1 MGTTLDAAPRAPEP
15 QLIPVM
21 LSRSETSLTM
31 SWCDFQQLTEILR
44 FAHDIVRWI
53 SKCRAKLRVC
63 SNSRRY
69 VASEMFRLCRLLF
82 LVGVAGSFLAS
93 DELKAATAPE
103 PGDLRG
109 VGKVTFPIAC
119 TPDVQSDFVR
129 GVALLHSFFYEEARR
144 VFTSVAERDSKCA
157 MAQWGIAMTWWHP
170 IWTPPNPD
178 EMRAGKAAIEKAMSM
193 NAGSDHERGFIT
205 ALNTYYNTA
214 DNSSAA
220 PVGQSCHGPVGPRDR
235 VVAYEKAMRQL
246 RDKYP
251 DDFEVQTFYAFA
263 VLGVGY
269 ATPNDTTLSKQL
281 EAAGTLER
289 LWKQNPNH
297 PGVVHYLIHSYD
309 YPQFAQRGLTAAKT
323 YNSIAPWVP
332 HALHM
337 PSHIFTRL
345 GMWDESIAA
354 NRASAEASRAY
365 SAMRHRDATEAEEL
379 HALDYMAYSYLQEAQ
394 DAEAKKIV
402 DLAAKVRKTNP
413 ELEFSAAYALAAI
426 PTRYA
431 FERNDWAAAA
441 TLSIPNVPHW
451 SWFPFME
458 ALIEYGHALGRAHT
472 SDVEGARKA
481 IARMQE
487 LRDATKD
494 PKFDYFKSHLDLQM
508 QAATA
513 WVAAAEG
520 KNNDAIDILRRAA
533 GSEEIMGKQPGSPGA
548 FVPIREQLGTLLL
561 EVEQPREAQRQF
573 EAALKIYPG
582 RFRGLYGAAKAAEQA
597 GDNENASRYYTKLA
611 AQTTRA
617 GNSRDELNHIRE
629 FLSAQPKAPDSKDI
643 ATAHE

>member
-1 MGTTLDAAPRAPEP
+1 
-15 QLIPVM
+15 
-21 LSRSETSLTM
+21 
-31 SWCDFQQLTEILR
+31 
-44 FAHDIVRWI
+44 
-53 SKCRAKLRVC
+53 
-63 SNSRRY
+63 
-69 VASEMFRLCRLLF
+69 MFRLCRLLF

-109 VGKVTFPIAC
+109 VGKVTFPITC
-119 TPDVQSDFVR
+119 TPDVQSDFAR

-193 NAGSDHERGFIT
+193 NTGSDRERGFIT
-205 ALNTYYNTA
+205 ALNTYYNAA
-214 DNSSAA
+214 DNSNAA

-246 RDKYP
+246 RDKHP
-251 DDFEVQTFYAFA
+251 DEFEVQTFYAFA

-269 ATPNDTTLSKQL
+269 ATPNDTTLSNQL
-281 EAAGTLER
+281 EAAGLLEK
-289 LWKQNPNH
+289 LWKQNANH

-309 YPQFAQRGLTAAKT
+309 YPQFAQRGLTAAQT

-365 SAMRHRDATEAEEL
+365 AAMRHRDAAEAEEL
-379 HALDYMAYSYLQEAQ
+379 HALDYMAYSYLQEAR
-394 DAEAKKIV
+394 DGDAKKIV
-402 DLAAKVRKTNP
+402 DLAMKVQKTNP

-426 PTRYA
+426 PTRYV
-431 FERNDWAAAA
+431 FERNDWVAAAA
-441 TLSIPNVPHW
+441 LRVPNLPHW
-451 SWFPFME
+451 NSFPFME

-472 SDVEGARKA
+472 GDLDGAKKA

-494 PKFDYFKSHLDLQM
+494 PKFNYFKSHLDLQI
-508 QAATA
+508 QAASA
-513 WVAAAEG
+513 WMAVTEG
-520 KNNDAIDILRRAA
+520 KKKEAIDMLRHAA
-533 GSEEIMGKQPGSPGA
+533 DAEDVLGKHPVSPGA
-548 FVPIREQLGTLLL
+548 FVPVREQLGSLLL
-561 EVEQPREAQRQF
+561 EMGQPKEAQREF

-582 RFRGLYGAAKAAEQA
+582 RFRGLYGAAQAAEQT
-597 GDNENASRYYTKLA
+597 GDNENASRY
-611 AQTTRA
+611 
-617 GNSRDELNHIRE
+617 
-629 FLSAQPKAPDSKDI
+629 
-643 ATAHE
+643 

>member
-1 MGTTLDAAPRAPEP
+1 M
-15 QLIPVM
+15 VWW
-21 LSRSETSLTM
+21 RS
-31 SWCDFQQLTEILR
+31 LR
-44 FAHDIVRWI
+44 LVF
-53 SKCRAKLRVC
+53 LFGL
-63 SNSRRY
+63 
-69 VASEMFRLCRLLF
+69 AS
-82 LVGVAGSFLAS
+82 SFLA
-93 DELKAATAPE
+93 LKDVESATAPE

-109 VGKVTFPIAC
+109 VGKVTFPITCA
-119 TPDVQSDFVR
+119 PDVQPDFAR

-144 VFTSVAERDSKCA
+144 VFTSIAERDPKCA

-170 IWTPPNPD
+170 IWTPPTPD
-178 EMRAGKAAIEKAMSM
+178 EMRAGKTAIEEAMSM
-193 NAGSDHERGFIT
+193 NAGTDRERGFIT
-205 ALNTYYNTA
+205 ALNTYYNTHDGSA
-214 DNSSAA
+214 AA

-263 VLGVGY
+263 VLATGY
-269 ATPNDTTLSKQL
+269 ATHNDTSLSKQL
-281 EAAGTLER
+281 EAAGILEK
-289 LWKQNPNH
+289 LWKQEANH

-309 YPQFAQRGLTAAKT
+309 YPQFAQRGLAAAQL
-323 YNSIAPWVP
+323 YDDIAPWVP

-365 SAMRHRDATEAEEL
+365 AAMRHRNASEAEEL
-379 HALDYMAYSYLQEAQ
+379 HALDYMAYSYLQGAQ

-402 DLAAKVRKTNP
+402 DVAAKVKKTNP

-441 TLSIPNVPHW
+441 NLAIPNLPHW
-451 SWFPFME
+451 SSFPFME

-472 SDVEGARKA
+472 GDLDGARTA
-481 IARMQE
+481 IGRMQQ

-508 QAATA
+508 QAASA

-520 KNNDAIDILRRAA
+520 RKNEAIDILRRAA
-533 GSEEIMGKQPGSPGA
+533 ASEDILGKHPVSPGA
-548 FVPIREQLGTLLL
+548 FIPIREQLGTLLL
-561 EVEQPREAQRQF
+561 EMGQPKKAQREF

-582 RFRGLYGAAKAAEQA
+582 RFRGLYGAAQAAERA
-597 GDNENASRYYTKLA
+597 GEKAIASRYYTKLA
-611 AQTTRA
+611 AQTSKA
-617 GNSRDELNHIRE
+617 GGSRNELNHVRE
-629 FLSAQPKAPDSKDI
+629 FLSAKAKAADPNQVAS
-643 ATAHE
+643 ARE

>member
-1 MGTTLDAAPRAPEP
+1 MLP
-15 QLIPVM
+15 
-21 LSRSETSLTM
+21 LSR
-31 SWCDFQQLTEILR
+31 ILLLIGLV
-44 FAHDIVRWI
+44 ANLPVRDG
-53 SKCRAKLRVC
+53 KCA
-63 SNSRRY
+63 
-69 VASEMFRLCRLLF
+69 AS
-82 LVGVAGSFLAS
+82 
-93 DELKAATAPE
+93 PE

-109 VGKVTFPIAC
+109 VGKVAFPITCA
-119 TPDVQSDFVR
+119 PEVQSDFAL

-144 VFTSVAERDSKCA
+144 VFTSVAERDPKCA

-170 IWTPPNPD
+170 IWTPPTPD

-193 NAGSDHERGFIT
+193 NAGSDRERGFIT

-214 DNSSAA
+214 DSSSAA

-235 VVAYEKAMRQL
+235 VIAYEKAMRQL
-246 RDKYP
+246 RDKHP

-263 VLGVGY
+263 VLATGY
-269 ATPNDTTLSKQL
+269 ATPNDTSLSKQV
-281 EAAGTLER
+281 EAAGILEK
-289 LWKQNPNH
+289 LWKQNANH

-309 YPQFAQRGLTAAKT
+309 YPQFAQRGLTAAQT

-402 DLAAKVRKTNP
+402 DIAAKVKNTNP

-441 TLSIPNVPHW
+441 NLSIPNLPHW
-451 SWFPFME
+451 SSFPFME

-472 SDVEGARKA
+472 GDLDGARKA
-481 IARMQE
+481 IARMQQ
-487 LRDATKD
+487 LRDATKE

-508 QAATA
+508 QAASA

-520 KNNDAIDILRRAA
+520 KKNDAIDMLRRAA
-533 GSEEIMGKQPGSPGA
+533 DSEDILGKHPVSPGA
-548 FVPIREQLGTLLL
+548 FVPIREQLGALLL
-561 EVEQPREAQRQF
+561 EMGQPTEAQREF

-582 RFRGLYGAAKAAEQA
+582 RFRGLYGAAQAAELA
-597 GDNENASRYYTKLA
+597 GDNEHACRYYTKLA
-611 AQTTRA
+611 AQTSKA
-617 GNSRDELNHIRE
+617 GGSRDELNHVRK
-629 FLSAQPKAPDSKDI
+629 FLSVQAKAADSNGV
-643 ATAHE
+643 ASAHE

>member
-1 MGTTLDAAPRAPEP
+1 MLRLDWARTVCLIALVTTS
-15 QLIPVM
+15 VV
-21 LSRSETSLTM
+21 
-31 SWCDFQQLTEILR
+31 LR
-44 FAHDIVRWI
+44 NVQ
-53 SKCRAKLRVC
+53 C
-63 SNSRRY
+63 
-69 VASEMFRLCRLLF
+69 
-82 LVGVAGSFLAS
+82 
-93 DELKAATAPE
+93 ATAPE

-109 VGKVTFPIAC
+109 VGKVTFPITCAPTISNAGSDATIEGPA
-119 TPDVQSDFVR
+119 TPSFTAPTDVQSDFAR

-144 VFTSVAERDSKCA
+144 VFTSVAERDPKCA

-170 IWTPPNPD
+170 IWTPPTPD

-193 NAGSDHERGFIT
+193 KAGTDRERGFIT

-214 DNSSAA
+214 DSSSAA

-235 VVAYEKAMRQL
+235 VIAYEKAMRQL

-263 VLGVGY
+263 VLATGY
-269 ATPNDTTLSKQL
+269 ATPNDTSLSKQL
-281 EAAGTLER
+281 EAAGILEK
-289 LWKQNPNH
+289 LWKQDANH

-309 YPQFAQRGLTAAKT
+309 YPQFAQRGLTAAQT

-354 NRASAEASRAY
+354 NQASAEASRAY
-365 SAMRHRDATEAEEL
+365 AAMRHRDAAEAEEL

-402 DLAAKVRKTNP
+402 DIAAKVKKTNP

-441 TLSIPNVPHW
+441 NLSIPNLPHW
-451 SWFPFME
+451 SSFPFME

-472 SDVEGARKA
+472 GDVEGARKA
-481 IARMQE
+481 IARMQQ
-487 LRDATKD
+487 LRDATKE

-508 QAATA
+508 QAASA

-520 KNNDAIDILRRAA
+520 KKNDAIDMLRRAA
-533 GSEEIMGKQPGSPGA
+533 DSEDILGKHPVSPGA
-548 FVPIREQLGTLLL
+548 FVPIREQLGSLL
-561 EVEQPREAQRQF
+561 VETGQPKEAQREF

-582 RFRGLYGAAKAAEQA
+582 RFRGLYGAAQAAELA
-597 GDNENASRYYTKLA
+597 GDNQGASRYYTKLA
-611 AQTTRA
+611 AQTSKA
-617 GNSRDELNHIRE
+617 GGSRHELNHVRE
-629 FLSAQPKAPDSKDI
+629 FLSAQAKAADSKGV
-643 ATAHE
+643 ASARE

>member
-1 MGTTLDAAPRAPEP
+1 M
-15 QLIPVM
+15 
-21 LSRSETSLTM
+21 
-31 SWCDFQQLTEILR
+31 
-44 FAHDIVRWI
+44 VRWR
-53 SKCRAKLRVC
+53 SLRLV
-63 SNSRRY
+63 
-69 VASEMFRLCRLLF
+69 F
-82 LVGVAGSFLAS
+82 LVGLASSFLVLNHVES
-93 DELKAATAPE
+93 ATGPE

-109 VGKVTFPIAC
+109 VGKVTFPITCA
-119 TPDVQSDFVR
+119 PDVQSDFAR

-144 VFTSVAERDSKCA
+144 VFSSVVERDPKCA

-170 IWTPPNPD
+170 IWTPPNPE
-178 EMRAGKAAIEKAMSM
+178 EMRAGKAAIEKAMAI
-193 NAGSDHERGFIT
+193 NAGTDRERGFIN
-205 ALNTYYNTA
+205 ALNTYYNTPDA
-214 DNSSAA
+214 SNAA

-235 VVAYEKAMRQL
+235 VVAYEKEMRKL

-263 VLGVGY
+263 VLATGY
-269 ATPNDTTLSKQL
+269 ATPNDTSLSKQL
-281 EAAGTLER
+281 EAAGILEK
-289 LWKQNPNH
+289 LWKQNAKH

-323 YNSIAPWVP
+323 YASIAPWVP

-365 SAMRHRDATEAEEL
+365 AAMRDRDATEAEEL

-394 DAEAKKIV
+394 DTEAKKIV
-402 DLAAKVRKTNP
+402 EVAAKVRKTNP
-413 ELEFSAAYALAAI
+413 ALEFSAAYALAAI

-441 TLSIPNVPHW
+441 TLSIPNLPHW
-451 SWFPFME
+451 SSFPFME

-472 SDVEGARKA
+472 GDLDGARKA
-481 IARMQE
+481 IARMQQ

-508 QAATA
+508 QAASA

-520 KNNDAIDILRRAA
+520 RKNDAIDMLRRAA
-533 GSEEIMGKQPGSPGA
+533 DSEDILGKHPVSPGA

-561 EVEQPREAQRQF
+561 EMRQPTEAQREFQ
-573 EAALKIYPG
+573 AALKIYPG
-582 RFRGLYGAAKAAEQA
+582 RFRGLYGAAQAAELA
-597 GDNENASRYYTKLA
+597 GDNEDASRYYTKLA
-611 AQTTRA
+611 AQTLKA
-617 GNSRDELNHIRE
+617 GGSRQELNHVRE
-629 FLSAQPKAPDSKDI
+629 FLSAKAKPADPKGMAS
-643 ATAHE
+643 ARE

>member
-1 MGTTLDAAPRAPEP
+1 MVGW
-15 QLIPVM
+15 
-21 LSRSETSLTM
+21 RS
-31 SWCDFQQLTEILR
+31 
-44 FAHDIVRWI
+44 
-53 SKCRAKLRVC
+53 LRV
-63 SNSRRY
+63 
-69 VASEMFRLCRLLF
+69 VFVVGLAS
-82 LVGVAGSFLAS
+82 SFLA
-93 DELKAATAPE
+93 LNHIKATTTPE

-109 VGKVTFPIAC
+109 VGKVTFPITCA
-119 TPDVQSDFVR
+119 PDVQSDFAR

-144 VFTSVAERDSKCA
+144 VFTSVAERDPKCA

-170 IWTPPNPD
+170 IWTPPTPD
-178 EMRAGKAAIEKAMSM
+178 EMRAGKAAIKKAMSL
-193 NAGSDHERGFIT
+193 NAGTERERGFIT

-214 DNSSAA
+214 DSSSAD

-246 RDKYP
+246 HDRYP
-251 DDFEVQTFYAFA
+251 DDFEVRTFYAFA
-263 VLGVGY
+263 VLATGY

-281 EAAGTLER
+281 EAAGILEK
-289 LWKQNPNH
+289 LWKQNANH

-309 YPQFAQRGLTAAKT
+309 YPQFAQRGLTAAQT
-323 YNSIAPWVP
+323 YDSIAPWVP

-365 SAMRHRDATEAEEL
+365 AAMRHRDATEAEEL

-394 DAEAKKIV
+394 DTEAKKIV
-402 DLAAKVRKTNP
+402 DVAAKVRKTNP
-413 ELEFSAAYALAAI
+413 ELEFIAAYALAAI

-441 TLSIPNVPHW
+441 NLSIPNVPHW
-451 SWFPFME
+451 SSFPFME

-472 SDVEGARKA
+472 GDLGGARKA

-494 PKFDYFKSHLDLQM
+494 SKFDYFKSHLDLQM
-508 QAATA
+508 QAASA

-520 KNNDAIDILRRAA
+520 KKNEAIDMLRRAA
-533 GSEEIMGKQPGSPGA
+533 DSEDILGKHPVSPGA
-548 FVPIREQLGTLLL
+548 FVPVREQLGSLLL
-561 EVEQPREAQRQF
+561 ETGKPKEAQREF

-582 RFRGLYGAAKAAEQA
+582 RFRGLYGAAQAAEQA

-611 AQTTRA
+611 AQTSKA
-617 GNSRDELNHIRE
+617 GGSRDELNHVRE
-629 FLSAQPKAPDSKDI
+629 FLSAQAKGAGSNGM
-643 ATAHE
+643 ASARE

>member
-1 MGTTLDAAPRAPEP
+1 MLRSVWARTICFAALGSA
-15 QLIPVM
+15 
-21 LSRSETSLTM
+21 
-31 SWCDFQQLTEILR
+31 
-44 FAHDIVRWI
+44 
-53 SKCRAKLRVC
+53 
-63 SNSRRY
+63 
-69 VASEMFRLCRLLF
+69 LF
-82 LVGVAGSFLAS
+82 VLHHAQS
-93 DELKAATAPE
+93 ATAPE

-109 VGKVTFPIAC
+109 VGKVTFPITCA
-119 TPDVQSDFVR
+119 PDVQSDFAR

-144 VFTSVAERDSKCA
+144 VFTSIAERDPNCA

-170 IWTPPNPD
+170 IWTPPNPE
-178 EMRAGKAAIEKAMSM
+178 EMRAGKAAIEKAMSLK
-193 NAGSDHERGFIT
+193 AGSDHERGFIT

-214 DNSSAA
+214 DGSSAA

-235 VVAYEKAMRQL
+235 VIAYEKAMQQL

-263 VLGVGY
+263 VLSTGY

-281 EAAGTLER
+281 EAAGILEK
-289 LWKQNPNH
+289 LWKQNANH

-309 YPQFAQRGLTAAKT
+309 YPQFAQRGLTAAQM
-323 YNSIAPWVP
+323 YDDIAPWVP

-337 PSHIFTRL
+337 PSHIYTRL
-345 GMWDESIAA
+345 GMWDESITA
-354 NRASAEASRAY
+354 NQASAEASRAY
-365 SAMRHRDATEAEEL
+365 AAMRHRDATEAEEL

-441 TLSIPNVPHW
+441 NLAIPNVPHW
-451 SWFPFME
+451 SSFPFME

-472 SDVEGARKA
+472 GDPDGARKA
-481 IARMQE
+481 IARMQQ
-487 LRDATKD
+487 LRDATKE

-508 QAATA
+508 QAASA

-520 KNNDAIDILRRAA
+520 KKKEAIDMLRRAA
-533 GSEEIMGKQPGSPGA
+533 ESEDRLGKHPVSPGA
-548 FVPIREQLGTLLL
+548 FVPVREQLGTLLL
-561 EVEQPREAQRQF
+561 ETGQPAEAQREF

-582 RFRGLYGAAKAAEQA
+582 RYRGLYGAAQAAEQA
-597 GDNENASRYYTKLA
+597 GDKADANRYYTKLA
-611 AQTTRA
+611 AQTSKA
-617 GNSRDELNHIRE
+617 GGSRDELNHVHE
-629 FLSAQPKAPDSKDI
+629 FLSAQAKAPDAKGVAS
-643 ATAHE
+643 TRE